1 MNILLVEDD
10 ARIADFLQRGLR
22 AEGWRVERAATGPE
36 GLALVRAAARE
47 AAREAV
53 HAASA
58 TPTLVVLDLMLPGLS
73 GLELCQTLRA
83 EGVALPILMLTALTT
98 LEDRVAGLR
107 MGADD
112 DLCKPFEFEELL
124 ARLQAMARRGQP
136 LRPRPSAQLV
146 VADLVFDRER
156 MRVTRAGQPVA
167 LTARELALLE
177 LLMSAPGRL
186 FSRERILAIV
196 WGTNEDPLTNIVDVY
211 IRRLRSKL
219 DEGFEPALI
228 HTQRGLGYRLE
239 TPPGARSAGSS
250 GTDTAR

>member
-36 GLALVRAAARE
+36 GLAMVRAAARE
-47 AAREAV
+47 AGREPV
-53 HAASA
+53 HEATASA
-58 TPTLVVLDLMLPGLS
+58 APTIVVLDLMLPGLN
-73 GLELCQTLRA
+73 GLELCHTLRA
-83 EGVALPILMLTALTT
+83 EGVALPILMLTAMTT

-112 DLCKPFEFEELL
+112 YLCKPFEFEELL
-124 ARLQAMARRGQP
+124 ARLEALARRGRP
-136 LRPRPSAQLV
+136 LRARPSAQWV
-146 VADLVFDRER
+146 VADLVFDREC
-156 MRVTRAGQPVA
+156 MRVTRAGRAIA

-186 FSRERILAIV
+186 FSRERILASV

-239 TPPGARSAGSS
+239 PPAC
-250 GTDTAR
+250 

>member
-22 AEGWRVERAATGPE
+22 AEGWQVAHAATGPA
-36 GLALVRAAARE
+36 GLAMARAAARDE
-47 AAREAV
+47 ARDTAAR
-53 HAASA
+53 
-58 TPTLVVLDLMLPGLS
+58 PTIVVLDLMLPGLN
-73 GLELCQTLRA
+73 GLEVCQALRA
-83 EGVALPILMLTALTT
+83 EGATLPILMLTALTT

-112 DLCKPFEFEELL
+112 YLCKPFEFEELL
-124 ARLQAMARRGQP
+124 ARLEALARRGRP
-136 LRPRPSAQLV
+136 LRPRPGAQLV

-156 MRVTRAGQPVA
+156 MRVERAGRPIP

-186 FSRERILAIV
+186 FSRERILASV
-196 WGTNEDPLTNIVDVY
+196 WGTHEDPLTNIVDVY
-211 IRRLRSKL
+211 IRRLRSKI

-239 TPPGARSAGSS
+239 EPPR
-250 GTDTAR
+250 